1 MRTLSSPQN
10 FSIILSTYPGSL
22 QRIGLSSYFYQ
33 YPIELSTN
41 LLGRAWEGPRTQNAQ
56 RRHRE
61 GLGKACRRLGKARD
75 GPWKPEIVRETPRRP
90 RESPRRPLG
99 PSQGTVK
106 CCKGSLTA
114 LIPSSILL
122 LVMLDLNLHFYFF
135 LYDFILLQYVFPI
148 CKPNELWKG
157 WMNAFG
163 IMSK

>member
-22 QRIGLSSYFYQ
+22 QRIGLSSFFYQ

-61 GLGKACRRLGKARD
+61 GLGKACRRLGKARN
-75 GPWKPEIVRETPRRP
+75 GPWKPEIDRENPRRP

-106 CCKGSLTA
+106 CFKGSLTA
-114 LIPSSILL
+114 LIPRSTLL
-122 LVMLDLNLHFYFF
+122 LVMLDLCHRSDNNNEIYIYIFISFSSTSFSSNMF
-135 LYDFILLQYVFPI
+135 LAARAAQ
-148 CKPNELWKG
+148 
-157 WMNAFG
+157 
-163 IMSK
+163 